1 MKRIYITES
10 QLGEILKENQI
21 LLEAKTQVDNF
32 DLIGDLINLTDPDK
46 FFFVQI
52 VKRWKD
58 NKDKSGAD
66 AWRQQGRNAGT

>member
-1 MKRIYITES
+1 MQKRIYITES

-21 LLEAKTQVDNF
+21 LLEARTQVDNF

-66 AWRQQGRNAGT
+66 AWR